1 MYPAMVI
8 DNRNID
14 QSRWE
19 SKEDVGIN
27 LPLDVW
33 ASEKS
38 DITEGQNSVK
48 IVMESLAKLI
58 ATEASGA

>member
-8 DNRNID
+8 DNQNID
-14 QSRWE
+14 QSWWE
-19 SKEDVGIN
+19 PKGDVGIN
-27 LPLDVW
+27 LPLDVG

-48 IVMESLAKLI
+48 IGMESLAKLI